1 CLLQAGDPHL
11 PGQLERLR
19 SLRAPEH
26 EAAGLPLGAEPAPA
40 AHVLQP
46 HPPVRTAERAER
58 LLDDP
63 SSDPWG
69 PGAEMTVR
77 VRREPEARRRLPQ
90 AEHPVAV
97 IPHLEAGTSGVGAL

>member
-1 CLLQAGDPHL
+1 
-11 PGQLERLR
+11 
-19 SLRAPEH
+19 
-26 EAAGLPLGAEPAPA
+26 
-40 AHVLQP
+40 VLQP

-97 IPHLEAGTSGVGAL
+97 IPHLEAGTSGVGALRGVRGLPEAGMLVIDGAHVILERGGGELQALLRAAQHGHAV